1 MCWDGKRPSVWWW
14 LVAAVDAPKERL
26 RHGQKVLVSVF
37 FQFNDKS
44 CDISVLYLSMVEQ
57 VLMYLHL
64 RV

>member
-1 MCWDGKRPSVWWW
+1 M
-14 LVAAVDAPKERL
+14 AAVDAPKERL
-26 RHGQKVLVSVF
+26 WHGQKVLVSVF